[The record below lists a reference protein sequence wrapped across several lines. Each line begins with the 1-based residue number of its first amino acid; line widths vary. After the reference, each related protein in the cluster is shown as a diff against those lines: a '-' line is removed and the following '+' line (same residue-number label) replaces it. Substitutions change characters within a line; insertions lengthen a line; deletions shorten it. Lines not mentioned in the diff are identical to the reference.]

1 MQEPKISVIIPVYN
15 GEKYLARCIKSVLNQ
30 NYSNLEIVL
39 IDDGSKDKSQ
49 LICNEFAEEDIRIKV
64 FHKSNGGVS
73 SARNLGLEKCTG
85 EYIIFVDSDDYL
97 PSDKNIYKK
106 IMHVSLL
113 NDADIVTWLWQ
124 FQDDKGNFTVK
135 KDKISVDFKGKL
147 TGVEF
152 AKLWY
157 KGAYENGLVTSV
169 WNKLYKRELIINE
182 KFKYNIFE
190 DDDWMGRILQK
201 TQKIVCL
208 NEFFYIYAQNNESL
222 THKVFS
228 QEHLDFLPIL
238 IRRSNLFAEEK
249 FLYSETVKLF
259 CNLYIEYYFK
269 AKENR
274 LVFSIEKKIFYN
286 YVQELKSRGDINK
299 KTYIRFLIFSISP
312 SFYKILFSFMR
323 K

>member
-15 GEKYLARCIKSVLNQ
+15 GEKYLERCIKSVLNQ
-30 NYSNLEIVL
+30 NYNNLEIVL
-39 IDDGSKDKSQ
+39 IDDGSNDKSQ
-49 LICNEFAEEDIRIKV
+49 LICDEFAEEDIRIKA
-64 FHKSNGGVS
+64 FHKSNAGVS

-85 EYIIFVDSDDYL
+85 EYITFVDSDDYL
-97 PSDKNIYKK
+97 PADKNIYKK
-106 IMHVSLL
+106 IMHVLLL

-135 KDKISVDFKGKL
+135 KDNISVDFNSKL

-157 KGAYENGLVTSV
+157 KGVYESGLVTTV
-169 WNKLYKRELIINE
+169 WNKLYKRDLIINE

-190 DDDWMGRILQK
+190 DEDWIGRILKK

-208 NEFFYIYAQNNESL
+208 NEFFYVYAQNNESL
-222 THKVFS
+222 THKAFS
-228 QEHLDFLPIL
+228 KEHLDFLQIL
-238 IRRSNLFAEEK
+238 IKRSKLFAEEP

-274 LVFSIEKKIFYN
+274 LVFSIGKKYFNN
-286 YVQELKSRGDINK
+286 YAQELKSRGDINK
-299 KTYIRFLIFSISP
+299 KTYLRFLIFSISP